1 MGTALTPRRHMVSL
15 YMKGEGDDDLY
26 NDNKDNDID
35 NKNVDYEDDLDSDAY
50 LEHLISNA
58 MKEEI
63 STKQRKAPPDKSTNS
78 DNVSS
83 LEDTKRM
90 MEQQQQQIDLLMK
103 MVQSQQQP
111 KSSSGNHKNIMQEKP
126 AVTKQKKA
134 LNVTPLKIMFFID
147 GTWLYYSMHAR
158 KDDRC
163 TVTRKFGKGWQAS
176 YKVDW

>member
-1 MGTALTPRRHMVSL
+1 MVSL

-58 MKEEI
+58 MKEGI

-103 MVQSQQQP
+103 MVQSQQP
-111 KSSSGNHKNIMQEKP
+111 KSSSGNHQNIMQDKP
-126 AVTKQKKA
+126 AITKQKKA